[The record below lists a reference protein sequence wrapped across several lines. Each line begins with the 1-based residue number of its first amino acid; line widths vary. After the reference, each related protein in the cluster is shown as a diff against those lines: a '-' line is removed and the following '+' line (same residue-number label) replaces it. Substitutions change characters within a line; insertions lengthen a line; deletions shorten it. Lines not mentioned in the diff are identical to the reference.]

1 MHEPQTQDDVASN
14 GKAIAKETETLLL
27 PSETQSN
34 ENATDAQSNEPEAEA
49 TQAQDVGDT
58 EAKTQAD
65 ATQPEES
72 QPNEAEAESQEIQ
85 TQSADTGEA
94 DVQETAS
101 EEVHDVQEAE
111 SADTSEETHEP
122 QAQNDVA
129 SNGKA
134 IIYAGVILVRNKTP
148 KPISLSPIQLGIYA
162 TITIQS
168 GAIVALPHKYARS
181 LIMQQ
186 LFEEVTG
193 QLYVVQEKE

>member
-1 MHEPQTQDDVASN
+1 MDSKKTKKPTKAETESLLPEVQSNESEPQTDATEAEQP
-14 GKAIAKETETLLL
+14 KAA
-27 PSETQSN
+27 N
-34 ENATDAQSNEPEAEA
+34 EAEA
-49 TQAQDVGDT
+49 TQAQDDT
-58 EAKTQAD
+58 EAKTSEA
-65 ATQPEES
+65 EEL

-85 TQSADTGEA
+85 TQSADTPEA

-101 EEVHDVQEAE
+101 EEAHDVQEAE
-111 SADTSEETHEP
+111 SADTSEEAHEP
-122 QAQNDVA
+122 QTQNDVA

-134 IIYAGVILVRNKTP
+134 IIYAGVVLVRNKTP
-148 KPISLSPIQLGIYA
+148 KPISLSPMQLGIYA

-193 QLYVVQEKE
+193 QLYVVCE

>member
-1 MHEPQTQDDVASN
+1 MDSKKTKKPT
-14 GKAIAKETETLLL
+14 KAETESLL
-27 PSETQSN
+27 PEVQSN
-34 ENATDAQSNEPEAEA
+34 ESEPQNQPQTDATEAEQPKA
-49 TQAQDVGDT
+49 ANEADTTEAQDDT
-58 EAKTQAD
+58 EAKTGEA
-65 ATQPEES
+65 EES

-101 EEVHDVQEAE
+101 EEAHDVQEAE
-111 SADTSEETHEP
+111 SADTSEEAHEP

-134 IIYAGVILVRNKTP
+134 IIYAGVVLVRNKTP

-168 GAIVALPHKYARS
+168 GDVVALPHKYARS

-186 LFEEVTG
+186 IFEEVTG
-193 QLYVVQEKE
+193 QLYVVCE

>member
-1 MHEPQTQDDVASN
+1 MDSKKTKKPTKAETESLLPEVQSNESEPQTDATEAEQP
-14 GKAIAKETETLLL
+14 KAA
-27 PSETQSN
+27 N
-34 ENATDAQSNEPEAEA
+34 EAEA

-85 TQSADTGEA
+85 TQSADMGEA

-101 EEVHDVQEAE
+101 EEAHDVQEAE
-111 SADTSEETHEP
+111 SADTSEEAHEP
-122 QAQNDVA
+122 QTQNDVA

-148 KPISLSPIQLGIYA
+148 KPISLSPMQLGIYA

-168 GAIVALPHKYARS
+168 GDVVALPHKYARS

-186 LFEEVTG
+186 LFEEVSG

>member
-1 MHEPQTQDDVASN
+1 MDSKKTKKPTKAETESLLPEVQSNESEPQTDATEAEQP
-14 GKAIAKETETLLL
+14 KAA
-27 PSETQSN
+27 N
-34 ENATDAQSNEPEAEA
+34 EAEA
-49 TQAQDVGDT
+49 TQAQDDT
-58 EAKTQAD
+58 EAKTSEA
-65 ATQPEES
+65 EEL

-85 TQSADTGEA
+85 TQSADTPEA

-101 EEVHDVQEAE
+101 EEAHDVQEAE
-111 SADTSEETHEP
+111 SADTSEEAHEP
-122 QAQNDVA
+122 QTQNDVA

-148 KPISLSPIQLGIYA
+148 KPISLSPIQLGYA

-193 QLYVVQEKE
+193 QLYVVCE

>member
-1 MHEPQTQDDVASN
+1 MSTKKSTR
-14 GKAIAKETETLLL
+14 KAAAKETETLLL

-72 QPNEAEAESQEIQ
+72 QEQEATDASETESPEIQ
-85 TQSADTGEA
+85 TQAEVADTGEA

-101 EEVHDVQEAE
+101 EEAHDVQEAE

-122 QAQNDVA
+122 QTQNDVA

-193 QLYVVQEKE
+193 QLYVVCE

>member
-1 MHEPQTQDDVASN
+1 MDSKKTKKPT
-14 GKAIAKETETLLL
+14 KAETESLL
-27 PSETQSN
+27 PEVQSN
-34 ENATDAQSNEPEAEA
+34 ESEPQNQPQTDATEAEQPKAASEAEA

-58 EAKTQAD
+58 EAKTSEA
-65 ATQPEES
+65 EES

-85 TQSADTGEA
+85 TQSTDTGEA

-101 EEVHDVQEAE
+101 EEAHDVQEAE
-111 SADTSEETHEP
+111 SADTSEEAHEP
-122 QAQNDVA
+122 QTQDDVA

-134 IIYAGVILVRNKTP
+134 IIYAGVVLVRNKTP

-193 QLYVVQEKE
+193 QLYVVQEK

>member
-1 MHEPQTQDDVASN
+1 MRTKKSTQ
-14 GKAIAKETETLLL
+14 KAAAKETETLLL

-58 EAKTQAD
+58 EAKTSE
-65 ATQPEES
+65 TEES

-85 TQSADTGEA
+85 TQSTDTGEA

-101 EEVHDVQEAE
+101 EEAHDVQEAE
-111 SADTSEETHEP
+111 SADTGEETHEP
-122 QAQNDVA
+122 QAQDDVA

-148 KPISLSPIQLGIYA
+148 KPIFLSPIQLGIYA

-186 LFEEVTG
+186 LFEEVSG
-193 QLYVVQEKE
+193 QLYVVCE

>member
-1 MHEPQTQDDVASN
+1 MDSKKTKKPT
-14 GKAIAKETETLLL
+14 KAETESLL
-27 PSETQSN
+27 PEVQSN
-34 ENATDAQSNEPEAEA
+34 ESEPQNQPQTDATEAEQPKA
-49 TQAQDVGDT
+49 ASKADTTEAQDDT
-58 EAKTQAD
+58 EAKTGEA
-65 ATQPEES
+65 EES

-101 EEVHDVQEAE
+101 EEAHDVQEAE

-134 IIYAGVILVRNKTP
+134 IIYAGVVLVRNKTP

-168 GAIVALPHKYARS
+168 GDVVALPHKYARS

-186 LFEEVTG
+186 IFEEVTG